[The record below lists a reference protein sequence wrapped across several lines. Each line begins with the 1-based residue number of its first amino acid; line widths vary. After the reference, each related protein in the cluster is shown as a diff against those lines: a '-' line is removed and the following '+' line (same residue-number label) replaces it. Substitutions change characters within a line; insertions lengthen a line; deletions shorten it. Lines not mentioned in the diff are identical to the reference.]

1 MGYGDFKLLAALGAW
16 FGLSALPT
24 IVLLSSLVGAVI
36 GIALIVTGRQRR
48 ETPMP
53 FGPFLAGAGL
63 IHLFYPDVLIGWIAE
78 SCEMRTERYVVGI
91 TGGIGSGKS
100 AVTDHLETKGIT
112 VVDADKVARVVV
124 EPGTS
129 GLAAIAEH
137 FGSDI
142 LLPDGSLDRAALRKV
157 VFDNADERKVLEGI
171 THPRI
176 REEIARQLSEASSPY
191 VVLAS
196 PLLLESG
203 QNSFANYVVV
213 VDVPESVQLSRTM
226 ARDDN
231 SEQLVKSIMAAQL
244 DRETRLSR
252 ADTSIS
258 NDGSL
263 DELYTRVDDL
273 HDDLLAR
280 AGA

>member
-1 MGYGDFKLLAALGAW
+1 MSTKRF
-16 FGLSALPT
+16 
-24 IVLLSSLVGAVI
+24 
-36 GIALIVTGRQRR
+36 
-48 ETPMP
+48 
-53 FGPFLAGAGL
+53 
-63 IHLFYPDVLIGWIAE
+63 
-78 SCEMRTERYVVGI
+78 VVGI

-100 AVTDHLETKGIT
+100 AVTDYLETKGIT

-124 EPGTS
+124 EPGTP
-129 GLAAIAEH
+129 GLAAIAEY
-137 FGSDI
+137 FGNDI
-142 LLPDGSLDRAALRKV
+142 LLPDGGLDRAALRKV
-157 VFDNADERKVLEGI
+157 VFDNPDERKALEGI

-213 VDVPESVQLSRTM
+213 VDVPESVQLNRTM

-244 DRETRLSR
+244 DRKTRLSR

-258 NDGSL
+258 NNSSL
-263 DELYTRVDDL
+263 DELYARVDDL
-273 HDDLLAR
+273 HEDLLAR
-280 AGA
+280 ASA